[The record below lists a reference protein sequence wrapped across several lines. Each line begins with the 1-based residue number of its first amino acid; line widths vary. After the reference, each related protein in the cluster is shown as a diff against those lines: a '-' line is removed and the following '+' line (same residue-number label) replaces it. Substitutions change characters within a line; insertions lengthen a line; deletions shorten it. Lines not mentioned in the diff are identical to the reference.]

1 MNLKHKATK
10 VFSNIHTHCSFF
22 FPKIKARELLAE
34 SLCLRHGYKVCFF
47 LHFLLEGACYSI
59 QYLTHARRL
68 TSDNRGQFSFL
79 KTNDGRGFLIYMAV
93 KMANSASFVSFYL

>member
-10 VFSNIHTHCSFF
+10 VFYNIYTHCSFF

-79 KTNDGRGFLIYMAV
+79 KTNDGRLLNLYGC
-93 KMANSASFVSFYL
+93 KNGK